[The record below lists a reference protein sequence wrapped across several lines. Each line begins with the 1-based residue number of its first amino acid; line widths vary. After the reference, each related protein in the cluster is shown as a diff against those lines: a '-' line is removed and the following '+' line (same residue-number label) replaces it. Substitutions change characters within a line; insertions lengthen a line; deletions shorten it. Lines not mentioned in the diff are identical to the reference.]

1 MLMDYGTILL
11 FIIIGLYS
19 IVKFNKNKKGYN
31 LLIVLIA
38 ITGIF
43 YRKSFGIYSNVG
55 KTAQIIINIIYWT
68 SFLILLVVYFINE
81 KSKRKAIKHN
91 FI

>member
-1 MLMDYGTILL
+1 MDYGTILF
-11 FIIIGLYS
+11 FIIIGIYF
-19 IVKFNKNKKGYN
+19 IIKFSKDKKGSN
-31 LLIVLIA
+31 LLLVLMA

-68 SFLILLVVYFINE
+68 SLLILLVVYFINE
-81 KSKRKAIKHN
+81 KNKRKKQTN
-91 FI
+91 NL

>member
-1 MLMDYGTILL
+1 MDYGTILF
-11 FIIIGLYS
+11 FIIIGIYF
-19 IVKFNKNKKGYN
+19 IIKFSKDKKGSN
-31 LLIVLIA
+31 LLLVLMA

-68 SFLILLVVYFINE
+68 SLLILLVVYFINE
-81 KSKRKAIKHN
+81 KNKRKKQTDN
-91 FI
+91 L

>member
-1 MLMDYGTILL
+1 MDYGTILF
-11 FIIIGLYS
+11 FIIIGIYF
-19 IVKFNKNKKGYN
+19 IIKFSKDKKGSN
-31 LLIVLIA
+31 LLIVLMA

-68 SFLILLVVYFINE
+68 SLLILLVVYFINE
-81 KSKRKAIKHN
+81 KNKRKKQTN
-91 FI
+91 NL

>member
-1 MLMDYGTILL
+1 MDYGTILF
-11 FIIIGLYS
+11 FIIIGIYF
-19 IVKFNKNKKGYN
+19 IIKFSKDKKGSN
-31 LLIVLIA
+31 LLIVLMA

-68 SFLILLVVYFINE
+68 SLLILLVVYFINE
-81 KSKRKAIKHN
+81 KSKRKKQAN
-91 FI
+91 NL